1 MDGGQGTGAGGAPR
15 RTALLERA
23 GRYRSRAVTPV
34 RDVRAQLSAEA
45 VPYEVRGMHV
55 RVNPRLLSYWIPFV
69 AGVGVMIGGM
79 KTAGTPWL
87 GIPQLVLG
95 VILIAV
101 ASWDY
106 VSDSGR
112 LDVRPSQP
120 ADDWPADDWPAD
132 DTDGLAVAP
141 APGRRQARRTYDDK
155 FRRHAVHMVRS
166 TGEPIAVIARDLDVN
181 PSTLAG
187 WVKKDR
193 IERARLGITED
204 GTLD

>member
-1 MDGGQGTGAGGAPR
+1 MDGGQDTRPQGPR

-23 GRYRSRAVTPV
+23 DRYRVRAVTPV
-34 RDVRAQLSAEA
+34 RDVRAQLSGEA

-79 KTAGTPWL
+79 KTAGAPFV

-95 VILIAV
+95 VALIAI
-101 ASWDY
+101 ASWDF

-112 LDVRPSQP
+112 LDVAPSQP
-120 ADDWPADDWPAD
+120 APGRPS
-132 DTDGLAVAP
+132 TDGGGLAVAS
-141 APGRRQARRTYDDK
+141 RARKPRATYDEK
-155 FRRHAVHMVRS
+155 FRRKAVHRVRS
-166 TGEPIAVIARDLDVN
+166 TGEPIAAIARDLDVN

-187 WVKKDR
+187 WVRKDR
-193 IERARLGITED
+193 IERARLGLGED
-204 GTLD
+204 DAD

>member
-1 MDGGQGTGAGGAPR
+1 MDGGQDTRPQGPR

-23 GRYRSRAVTPV
+23 DRYRVRAVTPV
-34 RDVRAQLSAEA
+34 RDVRAQLSGEA

-79 KTAGTPWL
+79 KTAGTPFV

-95 VILIAV
+95 VALIAI
-101 ASWDY
+101 ASWDF

-112 LDVRPSQP
+112 LDVAPSP
-120 ADDWPADDWPAD
+120 RAEGSPTTTGAEPN
-132 DTDGLAVAP
+132 GVSAP
-141 APGRRQARRTYDDK
+141 RRARVTYDEK
-155 FRRHAVHMVRS
+155 FRRHAVHMVRA
-166 TGEPIAVIARDLDVN
+166 TGEPIAAIARELDVN

-187 WVKKDR
+187 WVRKDR
-193 IERARLGITED
+193 IERARLG
-204 GTLD
+204 LDDVEAD